1 MATLKLE
8 DKIKRWTGMSNIF
21 HDRIPASLVLLE
33 SGKGAPEHIISGL
46 AKPAEISALES
57 FFVKGDLAEA
67 KNWFYVAAL
76 ASMVTMERYGNDLL
90 TFSRPL
96 DFALL
101 SDCKALQER
110 FARWRSPQ
118 LEERL
123 SKRMFMAS
131 NIRITQHLLLNEAH
145 EALAVFEAFLPNAG
159 KKDYLRLAPDVLF
172 LEGMVTGD
180 RGKVE
185 TAIAQLLEPK
195 MVRYRNKDS
204 IPGIGEWL
212 SHPAMWYAKL
222 AWIKGMEI
230 QIDHPLIPM
239 ALLPVAPLLEYKSPW
254 SCLD

>member
-1 MATLKLE
+1 MATKKLE
-8 DKIKRWTGMSNIF
+8 DKMTRL
-21 HDRIPASLVLLE
+21 PAVCHFWWDNVHSSLELLS
-33 SGKGAPEHIISGL
+33 SGKGLPDRIISGL
-46 AKPAEISALES
+46 ASPAERFALES

-185 TAIAQLLEPK
+185 TAMAQLLEPK

-230 QIDHPLIPM
+230 QISHPLIPM
-239 ALLPVAPLLEYKSPW
+239 ALLPVAPLPEYKSPW

>member
-1 MATLKLE
+1 MLRWPVICNSWHENIRFKLE
-8 DKIKRWTGMSNIF
+8 LLAAGEG
-21 HDRIPASLVLLE
+21 IP
-33 SGKGAPEHIISGL
+33 GRIISGL
-46 AKPAEISALES
+46 ASPAEDFALES
-57 FFVKGDLAEA
+57 FFIKGDLAEA
-67 KNWFYVAAL
+67 KNWFYASAL
-76 ASMVTMERYGNDLL
+76 ASMVAMERYGMDLL

-101 SDCKALQER
+101 SDCKSLQER
-110 FARWRSPQ
+110 FAHWRQPQ

-131 NIRITQHLLLNEAH
+131 NIRITQHLLLNEER
-145 EALAVFEAFLPNAG
+145 EALAVFEHFLPNAG

-172 LEGMVTGD
+172 LEGMVTRD
-180 RGKVE
+180 QAKVE
-185 TAIAQLLEPK
+185 AAMAQLLDKK

-230 QIDHPLIPM
+230 QIDHPLVPM
-239 ALLPVAPLLEYKSPW
+239 ALLPVAPLQEYKNPW